1 MNTLL
6 TAAISTPETPSSRA
20 APVTTLRPPTRS
32 MSQPISTWLEPLT
45 NQPIEAARE
54 MVATPTPNSRCHGST
69 KMPNP
74 WRRPMLRNMA
84 KNSEPAT
91 YQP

>member
-1 MNTLL
+1 M
-6 TAAISTPETPSSRA
+6 
-20 APVTTLRPPTRS
+20 RPPTRS

-84 KNSEPAT
+84 KNSAPAT